1 MTKTMPTRKALPS
14 PHTDDPSSS
23 TNDPEVIRPFTD
35 HFRLEN
41 FETLFKGADTRQ
53 SKENWIPMTTIVKM
67 AAFALFALLLVD
79 QGSAFAQEGSDA
91 AAAAASWGKGLG
103 AGLAAGLAVLGAG
116 LGIGRIGSEA
126 CNATAR
132 QPEMGGKIF
141 INMILTAALI
151 EGVALFAV
159 VVGFL
164 MGAG

>member
-1 MTKTMPTRKALPS
+1 
-14 PHTDDPSSS
+14 
-23 TNDPEVIRPFTD
+23 
-35 HFRLEN
+35 
-41 FETLFKGADTRQ
+41 
-53 SKENWIPMTTIVKM
+53 MTTIVKM

-79 QGSAFAQEGSDA
+79 QGSAFAQDGSD

-103 AGLAAGLAVLGAG
+103 AGLAAGFAVLGAG
-116 LGIGRIGSEA
+116 RGIGRIGSEA

-164 MGAG
+164 MGTS

>member
-1 MTKTMPTRKALPS
+1 
-14 PHTDDPSSS
+14 
-23 TNDPEVIRPFTD
+23 
-35 HFRLEN
+35 
-41 FETLFKGADTRQ
+41 
-53 SKENWIPMTTIVKM
+53 MTTIVKM

-79 QGSAFAQEGSDA
+79 QASAFAQDGSDA
-91 AAAAASWGKGLG
+91 AAAAAAATASWGKGLG

-164 MGAG
+164 MGTS

>member
-1 MTKTMPTRKALPS
+1 
-14 PHTDDPSSS
+14 
-23 TNDPEVIRPFTD
+23 
-35 HFRLEN
+35 
-41 FETLFKGADTRQ
+41 
-53 SKENWIPMTTIVKM
+53 MTTIVKM
-67 AAFALFALLLVD
+67 AGFALMAMLLVD
-79 QGSAFAQEGSDA
+79 QSSAFAQEASES

-103 AGLAAGLAVLGAG
+103 AGLAAGIAVLGAG
-116 LGIGRIGSEA
+116 IGIGRIGGDA

-164 MGAG
+164 MQAG

>member
-1 MTKTMPTRKALPS
+1 
-14 PHTDDPSSS
+14 
-23 TNDPEVIRPFTD
+23 
-35 HFRLEN
+35 
-41 FETLFKGADTRQ
+41 
-53 SKENWIPMTTIVKM
+53 MTTIVKM

-79 QGSAFAQEGSDA
+79 QGSAFAQDGSDA
-91 AAAAASWGKGLG
+91 AATAAAAANKLAAAPASWGKGLG

-116 LGIGRIGSEA
+116 LGIGRIGSDA

-164 MGAG
+164 MGTS